1 MSASNWSTPEEL
13 VEQLKRMWDRGEI
26 LRASLKGEALFPKQ
40 LRVRRPS
47 TKELGER
54 FEDAR
59 RWIRQLEEDSRARG
73 YLLEFEEVV
82 HRQLGRNQVPGRVVV
97 PTEADALRI
106 IGKTQEAE
114 RFHTLRQVIVDAF
127 PSLEKWVYVRPLKVV
142 ELAAHWE
149 GLLAVLRW
157 FSHNPCSGLFR
168 RQLEIEG
175 VDTKFIEHH
184 RQVLTELL
192 ELILPPEQIHSE
204 WGTSFDRRFGLREK
218 PFIVR
223 FRLLDETQFIQ
234 GFSDLAVP
242 LSDLARL
249 ELPVDDVIVTENE
262 VNGLALPSR
271 LRTMVVFAQGYAL
284 GKLGEVP
291 WLASRRVLYWGD
303 IDTHGFTMLDRFR
316 EHFPQAR
323 SLLMD
328 RETLLAHRNM
338 WVTEGTQSTEAL
350 TRLDADE
357 QLLFRELLRG
367 THGERVRLEQER
379 IGFRSVRGALDSLG
393 Q

>member
-13 VEQLKRMWDRGEI
+13 VEQLERMWDRGEI
-26 LRASLKGEALFPKQ
+26 LRASLTGEALFPKQ

-82 HRQLGRNQVPGRVVV
+82 HRQLGRNRVPGRVVV

-106 IGKTQEAE
+106 IGKTQDAE
-114 RFHTLRQVIVDAF
+114 RFHTLREVIVDAF
-127 PSLEKWVYVRPLKVV
+127 PSLETWVHARPLKVV

-157 FSHNPCSGLFR
+157 FSRNPCSGLFR

-192 ELILPPEQIHSE
+192 ELTLPPEQILSE
-204 WGTSFDRRFGLREK
+204 RGTSFDRRFGLREK

-262 VNGLALPSR
+262 VNGLALPPR
-271 LRTMVVFAQGYAL
+271 PRTMVVFGQGYAL
-284 GKLGEVP
+284 ERLGEVP

-316 EHFPQAR
+316 AHFPRAR

-328 RETLLAHRNM
+328 RETLLAHRSM
-338 WVTEGTQSTEAL
+338 WVVEETQSTEAL
-350 TRLDADE
+350 TRLNDDE
-357 QLLFRELLRG
+357 RLLLRELLRG
-367 THGERVRLEQER
+367 ALGERVRLEQER
-379 IGFRSVRGALDSLG
+379 IGFQFVRGALERAR
-393 Q
+393 

>member
-1 MSASNWSTPEEL
+1 MSTSNWSTPEEL
-13 VEQLKRMWDRGEI
+13 VEQLERMWDRGEI
-26 LRASLKGEALFPKQ
+26 LRASLTGEALFPKR

-106 IGKTQEAE
+106 IGKTRDAE
-114 RFHTLRQVIVDAF
+114 RFHTLREVIVDAF
-127 PSLEKWVYVRPLKVV
+127 PSLEAWVHVRPLKVV

-157 FSHNPCSGLFR
+157 FSRNPRSGLFR

-192 ELILPPEQIHSE
+192 ELTLPPEQLLSE
-204 WGTSFDRRFGLREK
+204 RGTSFDQRFGLREK

-223 FRLLDETQFIQ
+223 FRMLDETQFIQ

-262 VNGLALPSR
+262 VNGLALPPR
-271 LRTMVVFAQGYAL
+271 PRTMVVFAQGYAL
-284 GKLGEVP
+284 GRLGEVP
-291 WLASRRVLYWGD
+291 WFASRRLLYWGD

-328 RETLLAHRNM
+328 RETLLAHRSM
-338 WVTEGTQSTEAL
+338 WVTEDTQSTEAL

-357 QLLFRELLRG
+357 HLLFRELLRG
-367 THGERVRLEQER
+367 THGTRVRLEQER
-379 IGFRSVRGALDSLG
+379 IGFRFVRGALDSLG
-393 Q
+393 R